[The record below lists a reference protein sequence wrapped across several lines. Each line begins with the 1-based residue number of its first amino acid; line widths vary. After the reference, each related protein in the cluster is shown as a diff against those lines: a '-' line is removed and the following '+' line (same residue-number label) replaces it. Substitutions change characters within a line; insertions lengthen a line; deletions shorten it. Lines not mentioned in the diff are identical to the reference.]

1 MEQHDRRS
9 GNDIPDLP
17 ARHRAGRVVVGVF
30 ALVLLGGSAI
40 ATATITSAPP
50 GVPRPEVPAAPI
62 RGAAALRIDL
72 VRAARW
78 PFAGNAGFSVADDT
92 GPAPPEPKPSPGGP
106 HAANPAA
113 GSEREA
119 LRLVAEFYDRLAR
132 DPGAALRALRAEL
145 VDGHRDVLVRT
156 WSQVRWVRSSVREG
170 PLGTVLADVEAG
182 YPDGQR
188 VVLSQLITVAPG
200 DAPEITGVELLT
212 ARHFA
217 R

>member
-17 ARHRAGRVVVGVF
+17 TRHRAGRVAFGVF
-30 ALVLLGGSAI
+30 ALVLVCGSAI

-50 GVPRPEVPAAPI
+50 GAPRPEAQAAPI
-62 RGAAALRIDL
+62 RGAAAPRIDL
-72 VRAARW
+72 VRDARW
-78 PFAGNAGFSVADDT
+78 PFTGNAGFAVADDT
-92 GPAPPEPKPSPGGP
+92 GPAPPEPEPSPGGP

-132 DPGAALRALRAEL
+132 DPGAALRVLRAEL
-145 VDGHRDVLVRT
+145 VNGHREALVRS

-182 YPDGQR
+182 YPGGQR
-188 VVLSQLITVAPG
+188 VVLSQLVTVAVG
-200 DAPEITGVELLT
+200 DSPEITGVELLT